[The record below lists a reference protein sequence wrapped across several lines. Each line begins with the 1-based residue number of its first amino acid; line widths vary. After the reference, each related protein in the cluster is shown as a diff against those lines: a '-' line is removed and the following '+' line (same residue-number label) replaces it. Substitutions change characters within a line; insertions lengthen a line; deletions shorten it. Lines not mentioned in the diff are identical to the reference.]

1 MKRIVTFMAF
11 LLCSYFCISS
21 DWITYTGKDSTFR
34 ISYPNQPEEQTSAPR
49 YGNLGSKLITY
60 NPKKGTDD
68 NQVYWLNVTD
78 YPPDKINSDFSVDK
92 QEQFLKIQASVIIML
107 IGKTLSEENIELNSF
122 KGKYMTGEILKPPA
136 ELHDLIYVKVYL
148 VKSRLYQL
156 MVSCTPDK
164 KDNPSVKAFFDSF
177 ELLEK

>member
-1 MKRIVTFMAF
+1 MQFSNGI
-11 LLCSYFCISS
+11 
-21 DWITYTGKDSTFR
+21 YT
-34 ISYPNQPEEQTSAPR
+34 R

-122 KGKYMTGEILKPPA
+122 KGKYMTGEILKPAA

-164 KDNPSVKAFFDSF
+164 KDNTSVKAFFDSF
-177 ELLEK
+177 ELIEK